1 MTRIALVLLLL
12 ATGARVAANGGGRR
26 GLGKSQKGDP

>member
-12 ATGARVAANGGGRR
+12 ATGARAAANGGGWR
-26 GLGKSQKGDP
+26 GLGKS